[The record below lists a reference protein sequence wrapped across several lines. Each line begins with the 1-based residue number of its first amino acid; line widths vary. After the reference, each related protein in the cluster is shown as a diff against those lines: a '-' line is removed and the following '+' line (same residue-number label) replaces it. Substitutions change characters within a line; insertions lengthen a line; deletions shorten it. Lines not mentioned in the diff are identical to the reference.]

1 MANPRSRT
9 RLSPTL
15 SSQEPGDAPAKGSPE
30 DDDLPFE
37 EERGYT
43 RRCTQ
48 PALQKLGL
56 SWEANLQEVYPIAGT
71 SIWSFMKEVA
81 FHHKYTMVTSVSD
94 LNQIRHAV
102 ELSLDRWPVFRSI
115 VVEYSEDLRLLVA
128 LRADRAYFDR
138 AISSQSEVES
148 VRALRELP
156 IQRSTHVGG
165 KLPNGLSCHIVIA
178 RVKSTGTVGLLFCG
192 HHAVY
197 DNETLQYWSKDL
209 ERIING
215 DLTGVLTP
223 YKMFAN
229 MYYLYQDSKPAR
241 QARDYHKQHLQ
252 HGISRDALWP
262 PGKDL
267 LSWYASTAPQS
278 SSPATH
284 GLNRS
289 LDDPGMGKANPLVNV
304 AGLAERVRHCPNMA
318 MAYSTRGVRASTAV
332 KMAVCLFNYR
342 KTGHVHAVLTMLL
355 AGRMWPFMDPHITAC
370 LPDPNTIAGPTLVS
384 IANVTRID
392 PDEQVGQ
399 LFARMTVE
407 QRDFN
412 RNRHVPQSMLPQL
425 NQESQGM
432 RMQAVRQI
440 FNWQSR
446 GIPDGD
452 DDGTSSETE
461 HGLREVRIAA
471 HENAAPVGVS
481 WTCRLVGH
489 DSLNVRLRYNL
500 RMFSEEQAMGFVDTV
515 LDIVEW
521 VCDDGH
527 WESGI
532 GEFVKAFEDVGMRST
547 RSHPRHGGWHI

>member
-1 MANPRSRT
+1 MANPRSQT
-9 RLSPTL
+9 RQSPTL
-15 SSQEPGDAPAKGSPE
+15 SSQEPRDAPAKGSSE

-43 RRCTQ
+43 RKCTQ
-48 PALQKLGL
+48 PVLQKLGL

-94 LNQIRHAV
+94 CNQIRHAV

-115 VVEYSEDLRLLVA
+115 VAEYSEDLRLLVA

-138 AISSQSEVES
+138 AVSSQSEVES
-148 VRALRELP
+148 VKALRELP

-165 KLPNGLSCHIVIA
+165 ELPDGLSCHIVIA

-197 DNETLQYWSKDL
+197 DNDTLQYWSKDL

-241 QARDYHKQHLQ
+241 QARDYHKRHLQ
-252 HGISRDALWP
+252 HGISLDALWP

-267 LSWYASTAPQS
+267 LSWYGSTARQS
-278 SSPATH
+278 SSPASS
-284 GLNRS
+284 GLKRS
-289 LDDPGMGKANPLVNV
+289 LNDPGKVNPSMNV

-318 MAYSTRGVRASTAV
+318 MAYSARGVRTSIAV

-355 AGRMWPFMDPHITAC
+355 AGRIWPFMDPDIAAC
-370 LPDPNTIAGPTLVS
+370 LPDINTIAGPTLVYM
-384 IANVTRID
+384 ANVTRID
-392 PDEQVGQ
+392 PNEQVRQ
-399 LFARMTVE
+399 LYARMTVE
-407 QRDFN
+407 QQDFN
-412 RNRHVPQSMLPQL
+412 RHQHVPQNMIPQL
-425 NQESQGM
+425 NQESQGT

-446 GIPDGD
+446 GIPDGG
-452 DDGTSSETE
+452 DDGTSSERE
-461 HGLREVRIAA
+461 HGLREVRIPA
-471 HENAAPVGVS
+471 HENAAPIGVS
-481 WTCRLVGH
+481 WNCRLVGH

-515 LDIVEW
+515 LGIVEW
-521 VCDDGH
+521 VCDAGH
-527 WESGI
+527 WESRI
-532 GEFVKAFEDVGMRST
+532 GDFSKAFENVEKSSRS
-547 RSHPRHGGWHI
+547 SHPRHGGWRI